1 MLLHGREDAEVAL
14 YTMVVV
20 ATDVILNHIDQFLL
34 AGKAFPAVIL
44 ISNKMLLFEIPRAM
58 RAGVARTVRRAVS

>member
-1 MLLHGREDAEVAL
+1 MLLHGREDAKVAL

-20 ATDVILNHIDQFLL
+20 VTDVILNHIDQFFL
-34 AGKAFPAVIL
+34 AGKAFPVVIL

-58 RAGVARTVRRAVS
+58 RAGVARTVRRTVP